1 MAEAYDDVPMM
12 HHQAS
17 GGSGRRETESMESNT
32 GRSGTGSLSSEEEDD
47 TGGTTYA
54 ENSPWVFLPEPLFIN
69 IFLNLTPRDVLN
81 AGQCCKRWY
90 KLSKDDY
97 IWRRYFRR
105 EFNVDASIPLKRG
118 ADSWRS
124 EYRRLTNN
132 VPMVLTDVLTSHSHQ
147 VLHVSFS
154 HNGKMFATCSK
165 DGFVILWN
173 AAYPSSIRSSY
184 DMRKLNWK
192 YTQFSQFNQSDTLL
206 LVSGVHYGT
215 PHSTSGEIAV
225 FTVQN
230 GFRLK
235 CRVTNRP
242 YDIFGTWFSDQHLL
256 SGDLSWLAHLVST
269 SKLWLN
275 KANQEV
281 DSEHTPVRS
290 QVYKFY
296 NRNASS
302 IRAIMVANCPWLADE
317 EEKKRKAG
325 NEGVIADGEA
335 TGQPGTSVG
344 GTSGAS
350 SAANRRA
357 GNPLS
362 HYQMKQ
368 EQDSEEE
375 ADEDESDAGPNDSNQ
390 PQEPLF
396 MHGQGPRAG
405 PGPDPACEPLD
416 YASPIQYLEEFRQE
430 YEDSYYESSD
440 DCLEDDDEEDG
451 DAMGGAG
458 ERPDSLSECEDEELT
473 NPCPKYLI
481 FSTGSKTYTPH
492 QIGFKRIVDVN
503 FPRRLEPG
511 PSLRERVALREQ
523 QREMQV
529 IMGELSREEMRLQYI
544 LQNESPPVEPN
555 WANYEAVADRFDRV
569 DKLID
574 LHGHIIGMGLSPDHR
589 YLYVNSRPWPRN
601 CVIRNPLE
609 PPAIAQEI
617 DIHVIDLMTLKKVG
631 KMLRAHKAYT
641 PNTECFFIFLDVCD
655 SYVASGAEDMHA
667 YLWERYYGVCLAKY
681 QHEDVVNSVAFN
693 PRDNEMLVT
702 TSDDYEIKVWRSLAK
717 AKKLGIVP
725 VGRAVEFR
733 KQKSNRPPPQPQY
746 AGRSFV

>member
-1 MAEAYDDVPMM
+1 MAEARCNLARNVVNEKRNP
-12 HHQAS
+12 
-17 GGSGRRETESMESNT
+17 ESIESNT
-32 GRSGTGSLSSEEEDD
+32 SSSGSSSSDEYD
-47 TGGTTYA
+47 GGGQYA
-54 ENSPWVFLPEPLFIN
+54 ENSPWVFLPEPLFIK
-69 IFLNLTPRDVLN
+69 IFFHLHPRDMLN
-81 AGQCCKRWY
+81 AAQCCRRWY
-90 KLSKDDY
+90 RLSKDDY
-97 IWRRYFRR
+97 IWRKYFRR

-118 ADSWRS
+118 AESWRS

-132 VPMVLTDVLTSHSHQ
+132 VPLVMTDVLTKHSHQ

-154 HNGKMFATCSK
+154 HNGKIFATCSK
-165 DGFVILWN
+165 DGFVIVWN
-173 AAYPSSIRSSY
+173 ASYPSTIRDSY
-184 DMRKLNWK
+184 DMKKLNWK
-192 YTQFSQFNQSDTLL
+192 YTQYSQFNQSDTLL
-206 LVSGVHYGT
+206 LVSGVHFGS

-225 FTVQN
+225 FTMQN

-256 SGDLSWLAHLVST
+256 SGDLSWLAHLVSQ
-269 SKLWLN
+269 SMLWLN
-275 KANQEV
+275 KASQEV
-281 DSEHTPVRS
+281 DSEHTPVRK
-290 QVYKFY
+290 QIYKFY

-302 IRAIMVANCPWLADE
+302 IRAIMVANCPWLAED
-317 EEKKRKAG
+317 
-325 NEGVIADGEA
+325 D
-335 TGQPGTSVG
+335 SVG
-344 GTSGAS
+344 KGRKDEDGDEASNQSRATDDGPSGS
-350 SAANRRA
+350 GGRRA

-362 HYQMKQ
+362 HYQMNHDP
-368 EQDSEEE
+368 DSE
-375 ADEDESDAGPNDSNQ
+375 DEDDDPDEEPEAANGEGLQGDQAREGDEGQAGTGAAMQ
-390 PQEPLF
+390 PPVAEP
-396 MHGQGPRAG
+396 A
-405 PGPDPACEPLD
+405 D

-430 YEDSYYESSD
+430 YEESYYDSSD
-440 DCLEDDDEEDG
+440 DCLDDDDDDDEER
-451 DAMGGAG
+451 GGVAD
-458 ERPDSLSECEDEELT
+458 DSTELSESEDDIAQLST
-473 NPCPKYLI
+473 PKYLI

-492 QIGFKRIVDVN
+492 QIGFKRITGVT
-503 FPRRLEPG
+503 FPRRVEYG
-511 PSLRERVALREQ
+511 STLRERVAIRER
-523 QREMQV
+523 QRELQV
-529 IMGELSREEMRLQYI
+529 IMAEMSPEEIRLQYL

-589 YLYVNSRPWPRN
+589 YLYVNSRPWPKN

-655 SYVASGAEDMHA
+655 NYVASGAEDMHA

-702 TSDDYEIKVWRSLAK
+702 TSDDYEIKVWRSAAK

-725 VGRAVEFR
+725 VGKAVEFR
-733 KQKSNRPPPQPQY
+733 KLNRNNRPQPQPHY
-746 AGRSFV
+746 RSRRSYR